1 MEKGKYFLDTTT
13 YNIHH
18 NHNNKSVWKR
28 GPTRVFKKF
37 KKYVLLKIIFFV
49 LNRFD
54 VLILKMI
61 FKK

>member
-28 GPTRVFKKF
+28 EPTRVFKKF
-37 KKYVLLKIIFFV
+37 KKRILLNFF
-49 LNRFD
+49 LF
-54 VLILKMI
+54 
-61 FKK
+61 

>member
-18 NHNNKSVWKR
+18 NHNNKNVWKR
-28 GPTRVFKKF
+28 EPTRVFKKF
-37 KKYVLLKIIFFV
+37 KKKNLLNFFFI

-54 VLILKMI
+54 VLILKMV

>member
-28 GPTRVFKKF
+28 EPTRVFKKF
-37 KKYVLLKIIFFV
+37 KKKNLLNFF
-49 LNRFD
+49 LF
-54 VLILKMI
+54 
-61 FKK
+61 

>member
-1 MEKGKYFLDTTT
+1 MAKGKYFLDTTT

-18 NHNNKSVWKR
+18 NHNNESVWKR

-37 KKYVLLKIIFFV
+37 KKYFLLIFFFV

-54 VLILKMI
+54 VLILKII

>member
-18 NHNNKSVWKR
+18 NHNNESA
-28 GPTRVFKKF
+28 TRVFKKYF
-37 KKYVLLKIIFFV
+37 LLNFFFV

-54 VLILKMI
+54 VLILKKN
-61 FKK
+61 KKK